1 MNHQAQRVRAT
12 AGGGGG
18 GSMLPQKMFM
28 IFDALKCYTKC
39 YDEKKIIIFLAKM
52 FTIKIDC
59 QTSLTQTPNGQKY
72 NLNLTLLPPP
82 QLFKDIKKEQIPK
95 DK

>member
-1 MNHQAQRVRAT
+1 
-12 AGGGGG
+12 
-18 GSMLPQKMFM
+18 MLPQKMFM
-28 IFDALKCYTKC
+28 IFDALKCCTKC
-39 YDEKKIIIFLAKM
+39 YDEKRIIIFLAKM

-72 NLNLTLLPPP
+72 NLKLTFLPPP
-82 QLFKDIKKEQIPK
+82 PLFKDFKEEQIAK